1 MHFLY
6 KKIGFLKYYLS
17 AVPHLNAMAFKITKR
32 LPWTNCWDF
41 SKGTFIFYRVC
52 TLHRG
57 LLNPIY
63 LGKVS
68 FPGYRVISLETDV
81 ALAISGLSSH

>member
-6 KKIGFLKYYLS
+6 KKIGCLKYCLS
-17 AVPHLNAMAFKITKR
+17 AVPHLNAVAFKITKR
-32 LPWTNCWDF
+32 PPWTNCWGF

-52 TLHRG
+52 TLYRG

-68 FPGYRVISLETDV
+68 FPRYRVISIETDV
-81 ALAISGLSSH
+81 ALVISGLSIH